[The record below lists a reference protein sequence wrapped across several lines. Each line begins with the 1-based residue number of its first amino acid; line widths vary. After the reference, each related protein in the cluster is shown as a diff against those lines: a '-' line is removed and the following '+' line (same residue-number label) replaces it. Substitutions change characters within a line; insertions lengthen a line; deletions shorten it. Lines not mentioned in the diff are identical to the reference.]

1 MFTHVYVRGTK
12 DPANWYWILT
22 VAGDHR
28 AFYSDSK
35 YRVVVSG
42 SQHGG
47 GKIVDSVMPEWVKA
61 QMRTVLDKVNK
72 VEQSGPVIHGLG
84 GQWRNDPRMSADN
97 KIRDIAKV
105 LTEDIRINNGLI
117 LESHFDYMQILQIR
131 NLIKSGNFPEE
142 VMKTRIDIN
151 SDPPDSGPKRELWYD
166 EVQRISRIRDA
177 LRNEAFSL
185 GNLDIDTNEFI
196 FPPENEERIKFLL
209 GKANELE
216 KMYPNMFAEWGE
228 HGRLD

>member
-1 MFTHVYVRGTK
+1 
-12 DPANWYWILT
+12 
-22 VAGDHR
+22 
-28 AFYSDSK
+28 
-35 YRVVVSG
+35 
-42 SQHGG
+42 
-47 GKIVDSVMPEWVKA
+47 
-61 QMRTVLDKVNK
+61 
-72 VEQSGPVIHGLG
+72 
-84 GQWRNDPRMSADN
+84 MSADN